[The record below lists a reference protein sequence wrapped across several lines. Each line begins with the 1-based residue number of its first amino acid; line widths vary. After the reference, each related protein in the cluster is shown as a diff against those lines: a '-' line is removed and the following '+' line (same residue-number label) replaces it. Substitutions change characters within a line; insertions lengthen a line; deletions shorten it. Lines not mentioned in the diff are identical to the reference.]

1 MYFQKVYHDGTRS
14 GHLYSY
20 EYKVYIVLLEQAFGN
35 NTQNYCNNN
44 NGMAKKLID
53 YCNNP

>member
-44 NGMAKKLID
+44 NGNRNSIMQML
-53 YCNNP
+53 YH